1 MPDQL
6 SVFPDRFP
14 ACGPRSVTFKVYG
27 YKRSQLAFSS
37 ACDCC
42 YGDRCVTMAIRRGSI
57 KEEHSGSDSHK
68 KRWSVLGFFCRV
80 CVCVTVIPWGLNP
93 TNFDFSIMVG
103 PFFCI
108 FLLPD
113 ESTKERR
120 SLVFIQCLIET
131 LKNVFIRCDLSNVS
145 SRVKRIKLLL
155 LLRSTRFIT

>member
-14 ACGPRSVTFKVYG
+14 ACGPCSVTFKVYG

-80 CVCVTVIPWGLNP
+80 CVCVTVIPWGSNP

-103 PFFCI
+103 PFFLY
-108 FLLPD
+108 F
-113 ESTKERR
+113 
-120 SLVFIQCLIET
+120 
-131 LKNVFIRCDLSNVS
+131 S
-145 SRVKRIKLLL
+145 SRIDEREKISRAYSVSNRDTKKC
-155 LLRSTRFIT
+155 FHKM